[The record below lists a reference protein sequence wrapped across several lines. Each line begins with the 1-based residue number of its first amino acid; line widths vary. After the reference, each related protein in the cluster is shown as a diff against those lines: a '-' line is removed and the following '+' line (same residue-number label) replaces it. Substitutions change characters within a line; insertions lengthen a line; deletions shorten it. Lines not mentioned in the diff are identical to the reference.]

1 MMDNKEYVI
10 FKLADESYGI
20 DIDHVENIEKHTSIT
35 RVPYT
40 KKYIKGVINLRGNI
54 IPVID
59 VRKRF
64 NLEEKE
70 ADKDS
75 RIMIINKSD
84 LKVGLLVDA
93 SSEVLQ
99 LSAENIEPAPR
110 VTGAEDDY
118 VSEIG
123 KDNGRIIMIIDID
136 RLLELEE
143 LEDL

>member
-1 MMDNKEYVI
+1 MNNREYVI
-10 FKLADESYGI
+10 FKLADESYAV
-20 DIDHVENIEKHTSIT
+20 DIDHVENIEKHIEIT

-64 NLEEKE
+64 NLKEKE

-75 RIMIINKSD
+75 RIMIINHGE
-84 LKVGLLVDA
+84 LKVGLLVDV

-99 LSAENIEPAPR
+99 IEDVNIEPAPK
-110 VTGAEDDY
+110 VTGADDDY
-118 VSEIG
+118 ISSIG
-123 KDNGRIIMIIDID
+123 KDNGRIIMIVDLNK
-136 RLLELEE
+136 LLEIEE
-143 LEDL
+143 FEDL

>member
-1 MMDNKEYVI
+1 MNNKEYVI
-10 FKLADESYGI
+10 FRLADESYGI
-20 DIDHVENIEKHTSIT
+20 DIDHVENIEKHTEIT

-40 KKYIKGVINLRGNI
+40 KKYIQGIINLRGNI
-54 IPVID
+54 IPVIN

-64 NLEEKE
+64 KLATKE

-75 RIMIINKSD
+75 RIMIINHND

-99 LSAENIEPAPR
+99 IGKESIEPAPK
-110 VTGAEDDY
+110 VTGADDEY

-123 KDNGRIIMIIDID
+123 KDNGRIIMIIDLE

-143 LEDL
+143 VEDL

>member
-1 MMDNKEYVI
+1 MNNKEYVI
-10 FKLADESYGI
+10 FRLADESYGI
-20 DIDHVENIEKHTSIT
+20 DIDHVENIEKHTEIT

-40 KKYIKGVINLRGNI
+40 KKYIQGIINLRGNI
-54 IPVID
+54 IPVIN

-64 NLEEKE
+64 KLATKE

-75 RIMIINKSD
+75 RIMIINHND

-99 LSAENIEPAPR
+99 IGKESIEPAPQ
-110 VTGAEDDY
+110 VTGADDEC

-123 KDNGRIIMIIDID
+123 KDNGRIIMIIDLEQ
-136 RLLELEE
+136 LLELEE
-143 LEDL
+143 VEDL

>member
-1 MMDNKEYVI
+1 MNEYVI
-10 FKLADESYGI
+10 FRLADESYGVKI
-20 DIDHVENIEKHTSIT
+20 DYVENIEKLINIT

-40 KKYIKGVINLRGNI
+40 KGYIQGIINLRGII
-54 IPVID
+54 IPVIN

-64 NLEEKE
+64 SLDDKI

-75 RIMIINKSD
+75 RIMIVNYRD

-99 LSAENIEPAPR
+99 IEDEAIEVSPK
-110 VTGAEDDY
+110 VSGVEDEY
-118 VSEIG
+118 IKEIA
-123 KDNGRIIMIIDID
+123 KDNGRIVMIVDLD

-143 LEDL
+143 IEEI

>member
-1 MMDNKEYVI
+1 MNNKEYVI
-10 FKLADESYGI
+10 FRLADESYGI
-20 DIDHVENIEKHTSIT
+20 DIDHVENIEKHTEIT

-40 KKYIKGVINLRGNI
+40 KKYIQGIINLRGNI
-54 IPVID
+54 IPVIN

-64 NLEEKE
+64 KLATKE

-75 RIMIINKSD
+75 RIMIINHND

-99 LSAENIEPAPR
+99 IGKESIEPAPK
-110 VTGAEDDY
+110 VTGADDEY

-123 KDNGRIIMIIDID
+123 KDNGRIIMIIDLEQ
-136 RLLELEE
+136 LLELEE
-143 LEDL
+143 VEDL

>member
-1 MMDNKEYVI
+1 MDNKEYVI
-10 FKLADESYGI
+10 FRLADESYGI
-20 DIDHVENIEKHTSIT
+20 DIDHVENIEKHTEIT

-40 KKYIKGVINLRGNI
+40 KKYIQGVINLRGNI
-54 IPVID
+54 IPVLN

-64 NLEEKE
+64 NLEDKS

-75 RIMIINKSD
+75 RIMIINHHD

-99 LSAENIEPAPR
+99 MSPENIEAAPK
-110 VTGAEDDY
+110 VTGADDDY
-118 VSEIG
+118 VAEIG
-123 KDNGRIIMIIDID
+123 KDNGRIIMIIDLE

-143 LEDL
+143 IEDL

>member
-1 MMDNKEYVI
+1 MDTKELVI
-10 FKLADESYGI
+10 FRLADESYGI
-20 DIDHVENIEKHTSIT
+20 DIDFVENIEKHTDIT

-40 KKYIKGVINLRGNI
+40 KKYIQGIINLRGNI
-54 IPVID
+54 IPVIN
-59 VRKRF
+59 VRQRF
-64 NLEEKE
+64 NLEVKS

-75 RIMIINKSD
+75 RIMIVNYND

-99 LSAENIEPAPR
+99 IEPDAIEPAPK
-110 VTGAEDDY
+110 VTGSDDEY

-123 KDNGRIIMIIDID
+123 KENGRIIMIIDLE

-143 LEDL
+143 IEEL

>member
-10 FKLADESYGI
+10 FRLADESYGV

-40 KKYIKGVINLRGNI
+40 KSYISGIINLRGNI

-59 VRKRF
+59 VRKR
-64 NLEEKE
+64 LGIDSKTE
-70 ADKDS
+70 DKDS
-75 RIMIINKSD
+75 RIMIVNVDD

-99 LSAENIEPAPR
+99 LSQDQIEPAPKT
-110 VTGAEDDY
+110 VGSDDNY
-118 VSEIG
+118 ISSVG
-123 KDNGRIIMIIDID
+123 KDNGRIIMIVDLNK
-136 RLLELEE
+136 LLEIELLEE
-143 LEDL
+143 L

>member
-1 MMDNKEYVI
+1 MDTKELVI
-10 FKLADESYGI
+10 FRLADESYGI
-20 DIDHVENIEKHTSIT
+20 DIDFVENIEKHTNIT

-40 KKYIKGVINLRGNI
+40 KKYIQGIINLRGNI
-54 IPVID
+54 IPVIN
-59 VRKRF
+59 VRRRF
-64 NLEEKE
+64 NLETKA

-75 RIMIINKSD
+75 RIMIVNYNE

-99 LSAENIEPAPR
+99 IEPDEIEPAPK
-110 VTGAEDDY
+110 VTGADDEY

-123 KDNGRIIMIIDID
+123 KVDGRIIMIIDLE

-143 LEDL
+143 IEEL

>member
-1 MMDNKEYVI
+1 MNTKEYVI
-10 FKLADESYGI
+10 FRLADESYGI
-20 DIDHVENIEKHTSIT
+20 DIDFVENIEKHTDIT

-40 KKYIKGVINLRGNI
+40 EKYIQGVINLRGNI
-54 IPVID
+54 IPVIN

-64 NLEEKE
+64 KLEDKS

-75 RIMIINKSD
+75 RIMIINLND

-99 LSAENIEPAPR
+99 IEDESIEPAPS
-110 VTGAEDDY
+110 VTGADDDY

-123 KDNGRIIMIIDID
+123 KDNGRIIMIIDLEK
-136 RLLELEE
+136 LLELEE
-143 LEDL
+143 LEEL

>member
-1 MMDNKEYVI
+1 MNTREYVI
-10 FKLADESYGI
+10 FKLVDESYAV
-20 DIDHVENIEKHTSIT
+20 DIDHVENIEKHIEIT

-64 NLEEKE
+64 NLKEKE

-75 RIMIINKSD
+75 RIMIINHGE
-84 LKVGLLVDA
+84 LKVGLLVDV

-99 LSAENIEPAPR
+99 IEDENIEPAPK
-110 VTGAEDDY
+110 VTGADDDY
-118 VSEIG
+118 ISSIG
-123 KDNGRIIMIIDID
+123 KDNGRIIMIVDLD
-136 RLLELEE
+136 KLLEIEE
-143 LEDL
+143 FEDL

>member
-1 MMDNKEYVI
+1 MNSREYVI
-10 FKLADESYGI
+10 FKLVDESYAV
-20 DIDHVENIEKHTSIT
+20 DIDHVENIEKHIEIT

-64 NLEEKE
+64 NLKEKE

-75 RIMIINKSD
+75 RIMIINHGE
-84 LKVGLLVDA
+84 LKVGLLVDV

-99 LSAENIEPAPR
+99 IEDENIEPAPK
-110 VTGAEDDY
+110 VTGADDDY
-118 VSEIG
+118 ISSIG
-123 KDNGRIIMIIDID
+123 KDNGRIIMIVDLD
-136 RLLELEE
+136 KLLEIEE
-143 LEDL
+143 FEDL

>member
-1 MMDNKEYVI
+1 MMDNREYVI
-10 FKLADESYGI
+10 FKLAEESYAI
-20 DIDHVENIEKHTSIT
+20 DIAHVENIEKHTDIT

-64 NLEEKE
+64 NLVEKE

-75 RIMIINKSD
+75 RIMIINHGE
-84 LKVGLLVDA
+84 LKVGLLVDV

-99 LSAENIEPAPR
+99 LDESNIEPAPK
-110 VTGAEDDY
+110 VTGADDDY
-118 VSEIG
+118 VSSIG
-123 KDNGRIIMIIDID
+123 KDNGRIIMIIDLD
-136 RLLELEE
+136 KLLELEE
-143 LEDL
+143 FEDL